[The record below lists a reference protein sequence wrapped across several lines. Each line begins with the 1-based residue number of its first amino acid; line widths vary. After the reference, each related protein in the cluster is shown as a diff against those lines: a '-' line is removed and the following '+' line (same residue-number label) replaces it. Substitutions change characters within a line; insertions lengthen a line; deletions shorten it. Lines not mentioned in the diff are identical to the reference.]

1 MPLLQPPDDRD
12 KGYDQKSVLQPRTSL
27 HPPLPPPVAP
37 HGRGADP
44 HLGLGLGAAVDVPG
58 RPPGDVAAASAAA
71 AHLAAHLMLIVLLL
85 LQVLLPSVLSVLSA
99 AAPVLLHRLPLL
111 VALHQLVAALPVDCG
126 AGQVGVR
133 VASFRISASDGSI
146 SMDNPR
152 WPRHQ
157 VR

>member
-1 MPLLQPPDDRD
+1 MDGP
-12 KGYDQKSVLQPRTSL
+12 LQPRTSL

-37 HGRGADP
+37 HGRRADP

-58 RPPGDVAAASAAA
+58 RPPGDVAAS

-126 AGQVGVR
+126 LDQVCV
-133 VASFRISASDGSI
+133 
-146 SMDNPR
+146 
-152 WPRHQ
+152 
-157 VR
+157 

>member
-1 MPLLQPPDDRD
+1 MIR
-12 KGYDQKSVLQPRTSL
+12 KASYNHAHRTSL

-58 RPPGDVAAASAAA
+58 RPPGDVAPASAS

-85 LQVLLPSVLSVLSA
+85 LKVLLPSVLPVLSA

-126 AGQVGVR
+126 AGQVDVR
-133 VASFRISASDGSI
+133 VVSFRISASDGSI

-152 WPRHQ
+152 WPRPQ